1 MMVINKIYIFS
12 IFIYISR
19 FLNKKNISIYKNNLI
34 EENDYIKAIKSIV
47 GILQYYDQDN
57 RIPLYG
63 IGAKLPPFFENV
75 SQCFALNGNYF
86 NPEVNGIEDV
96 VKYYKN
102 AINNDSVENI

>member
-1 MMVINKIYIFS
+1 M
-12 IFIYISR
+12 
-19 FLNKKNISIYKNNLI
+19 
-34 EENDYIKAIKSIV
+34 

-102 AINNDSVENI
+102 AIKNVKFHGPQTFCEILKLAGEFASAEKFTNTK